1 MPAYQAESFYRA
13 KITTPILSGTAV
25 PFTIVVSKL
34 PTLATWLLTISPNTE
49 YEEIVEYNNV
59 VEADMTIDIIK
70 RGIKPT
76 SILLTTDTVDY
87 NNVTY
92 MRAHSQN
99 DIIRGDV
106 NHIHINQSIGNTTLA
121 TEAGVGISKLS
132 VAAVDPGDPI
142 VVGTN
147 DPRVGDASTT
157 VKATVKLS
165 VAPVSAAN
173 PIALGANDP
182 IATATDS
189 AAVFSD
195 ITTNN
200 VSTARHWLAPKSPN
214 NVDVYLDWLGSY
226 SRAQP
231 AGSITM
237 FGWSTAPTWWL
248 LADGSAVNRTTYA
261 TLFGIL
267 STTYGVG
274 DGSTTFNLPNF
285 KGRTAVGRDS
295 GQAEFDVLGETGGAK
310 THTLTS
316 WEMPSHTH
324 NQRTASGGGGWA
336 DYWNIYAGSAP
347 VVSHTFTDQGWL
359 ESTGWGGAH
368 NNLQPYLTVNYIIK
382 Y

>member
-1 MPAYQAESFYRA
+1 MTVYSAESFFRS
-13 KITTPILSGTAV
+13 KISESLLESTAV
-25 PFTIVVSKL
+25 PITVRVSKL
-34 PTLATWLLTISPNTE
+34 PTLTNGLLTISPNTE
-49 YEEIVEYNNV
+49 NEEIVEYNNPQ
-59 VEADMTIDIIK
+59 AGTMTIDIIK
-70 RGIKPT
+70 RGIKPD
-76 SILLTTDTVDY
+76 SILLTTNGVDY
-87 NNVTY
+87 NNTTY
-92 MRAHSQN
+92 YKAHTQN
-99 DIIRGDV
+99 DVIRGDV
-106 NHIHINQSIGNTTLA
+106 NHIHINQGIGNSTLA
-121 TEAGVGISKLS
+121 TNTWVGITKLS
-132 VAAVDPGDPI
+132 VAAVDAGDPI
-142 VVGTN
+142 VVGNN

-165 VAPVSAAN
+165 VAPVSADN

-200 VSTARHWLAPKSPN
+200 VSTSRHWLAPKSPN
-214 NVDVYLDWLGSY
+214 NVDVYLDGLGAY

-231 AGSITM
+231 SGSITM
-237 FGWSTAPTWWL
+237 YGGSTAPTWWL

-285 KGRTAVGRDS
+285 KWRTAVGRDS
-295 GQAEFDVLGETGGAK
+295 WQAEFDVLGETGGAK
-310 THTLTS
+310 THTLST

-324 NQRTASGGGGWA
+324 NTRQAAGGWGGA
-336 DYWNIYAGSAP
+336 DYGGISAWSTG
-347 VVSHTFTDQGWL
+347 VVSHTFGDSGWI
-359 ESTGWGGAH
+359 EATGSGGAH